1 MFHFYILNEKNI
13 RKIRLILDIE
23 KRIDTIFD
31 KKICRANYI
40 TLLNIFL
47 VKSLQIE
54 LLAQIHYYDPQST
67 GINLQSPQSDLTP
80 WTLTL
85 PKGHFEVK

>member
-1 MFHFYILNEKNI
+1 MNHPRFF
-13 RKIRLILDIE
+13 
-23 KRIDTIFD
+23 KRISKLFYTF
-31 KKICRANYI
+31 KY
-40 TLLNIFL
+40 FL

-80 WTLTL
+80 WILTLTWTAL
-85 PKGHFEVK
+85 KNDYQMVDV

>member
-1 MFHFYILNEKNI
+1 MKHPRFF
-13 RKIRLILDIE
+13 
-23 KRIDTIFD
+23 KRISKLYYTF
-31 KKICRANYI
+31 KY
-40 TLLNIFL
+40 FL

-85 PKGHFEVK
+85 PCVPSWSKTLGTQCCHCHPRRIR